1 MPSGTSYPFSTV
13 TNLIV
18 PKAVTESKQNL
29 PYHLSEPQEPNM
41 RFSAGSPQGN
51 KYYKKLTHRPACRL
65 YVKMLIL

>member
-1 MPSGTSYPFSTV
+1 MSSGTSYPFSIV

-41 RFSAGSPQGN
+41 RFSAGLPQSIN
-51 KYYKKLTHRPACRL
+51 IIKN
-65 YVKMLIL
+65 

>member
-1 MPSGTSYPFSTV
+1 MSSNKFKQCLLEHHISIV

-41 RFSAGSPQGN
+41 RFSAGLPQSIN
-51 KYYKKLTHRPACRL
+51 IIKN
-65 YVKMLIL
+65 